1 MQHESTSARWFA
13 DGREIASIATEDRS
27 WQYGDGLFETIAVR
41 DGAARLLDWH
51 IERMQTGCR
60 RLGIAAIAGERLY
73 DSVADTLRQ
82 TRSQA
87 AFATLKLVVTAGA
100 SPRGYRRPPAVE
112 PGVFVGL
119 FRAEP
124 LPPACYRDGVA
135 VRRLATRLAEQP
147 ALAGIK
153 SLNRLEQVLARREWD
168 AEEIFEGLTLDT
180 SGRLICG
187 TMSNVFLV
195 DGDRLL
201 TPDLSRAGVNGI
213 MRRKVLE
220 TLSEIGS
227 NVDVVDID
235 AGTVDRCTEMFLTN
249 SQYGVVPVAELDGR
263 RLQPGPTSRSLM
275 RILAAAEF
283 PELAP

>member
-1 MQHESTSARWFA
+1 MSTDPKWFA
-13 DGREIASIATEDRS
+13 DGREVSSVDVADRS

-41 DGAARLLDWH
+41 RGEARLLDWH
-51 IERMQTGCR
+51 IERLQTGCR
-60 RLGIAAIAGERLY
+60 RLGIGPVPGKRLY
-73 DSVADTLRQ
+73 GVVAGALQQQPSRRDS
-82 TRSQA
+82 
-87 AFATLKLVVTAGA
+87 ATLKLVITAGS
-100 SPRGYRRPPAVE
+100 SPRGYRRSPAGE

-119 FRAEP
+119 F
-124 LPPACYRDGVA
+124 PPQSIPAACYRDGVA

-168 AEEIFEGLTLDT
+168 GDDIFEGLTLDT

-220 TLSEIGS
+220 TLSTMGRDA
-227 NVDVVDID
+227 DVVDID
-235 AGTVDRCTEMFLTN
+235 AGAVDRCTEMFLSN
-249 SQYGVVPVAELDGR
+249 SQYGVVPVSELDGR
-263 RLQPGPTSRSLM
+263 RLRPGETTRSVM
-275 RILAAAEF
+275 RVLADAEF
-283 PELAP
+283 PEIAP

>member
-1 MQHESTSARWFA
+1 MSRDPKWFA
-13 DGREIASIATEDRS
+13 EGREVSSVDVTDRS

-41 DGAARLLDWH
+41 SGEARLLDWH
-51 IERMQTGCR
+51 IERLQTGCR
-60 RLGIAAIAGERLY
+60 RLGIGPVPEKRLY
-73 DSVADTLRQ
+73 GVVAGALQQDPSHRD
-82 TRSQA
+82 
-87 AFATLKLVVTAGA
+87 FATLKLVVTAGS
-100 SPRGYRRPPAVE
+100 SPRGYRRSSTAE

-119 FRAEP
+119 FPSQTIPA
-124 LPPACYRDGVA
+124 ACYRDGVA

-168 AEEIFEGLTLDT
+168 GDDIFEGLTLDT

-220 TLSEIGS
+220 TLSTMGRD
-227 NVDVVDID
+227 VDVVDID
-235 AGTVDRCTEMFLTN
+235 ASAADRCTEMFLTN
-249 SQYGVVPVAELDGR
+249 SQYGMVPVTELDGR
-263 RLQPGPTSRSLM
+263 LLRPGATTRSVM
-275 RILAAAEF
+275 RVLADAEF
-283 PELAP
+283 PEIAP

>member
-1 MQHESTSARWFA
+1 MSAIRA
-13 DGREIASIATEDRS
+13 GDRS

-41 DGAARLLDWH
+41 GSEPRLLDWH
-51 IERMQTGCR
+51 LERLEVGCR
-60 RLGIAAIAGERLY
+60 RLGIGPVGRERLY
-73 DSVADTLRQ
+73 RDVADALRQ
-82 TRSQA
+82 ASSRA
-87 AFATLKLVVTAGA
+87 DFATLKLVVTAGV
-100 SPRGYRRPPAVE
+100 SPRGYRRPSAAE

-119 FRAEP
+119 FPAQP
-124 LPPACYRDGVA
+124 LDAACYRDGVN
-135 VRRLATRLAEQP
+135 VKRLATRLAEQP

-168 AEEIFEGLTLDT
+168 SDDVFEGLTSDT

-220 TLSEIGS
+220 TLAATDVE
-227 NVDVVDID
+227 VVDID
-235 AGTVDRCTEMFLTN
+235 AHVTDRCTEMFLTN
-249 SQYGVVPVAELDGR
+249 SQYGVVPVARLDAR
-263 RLQPGPTSRSLM
+263 RLRPGATTRSLM
-275 RILAAAEF
+275 RTLARAGF
-283 PELAP
+283 PELAA